1 MHSATFADIKDRS
14 VVITGGASGIGA
26 GLVEGFAAQGA
37 RVAFVDILDGNEAAD
52 RIGAATGNRPVPYQC
67 DLTDIDALKATFAQ
81 IAADQGPILTLV
93 NNAAQ
98 DDRHATLEV
107 TTEYWHKAL
116 ALNLDHQF
124 FAAQAVLPGMKEAG
138 GGTIVN
144 FSSISFMLGMG
155 GLPAYTAAKSAII
168 ALTRGLAREFGADNI
183 RVNSVAPGWIM
194 TERQLK
200 LWATPETMVMIK
212 NQQSLKRHLQP
223 ADLVGPVLFLSSDV
237 SGAVTGQCMI
247 VDGGWING

>member
-1 MHSATFADIKDRS
+1 MHSATFADLKGRS

-52 RIGAATGNRPVPYQC
+52 RIGTATGNRPAAYQC
-67 DLTDIDALKATFAQ
+67 DLTDLVALKSTFAQ
-81 IAADQGPILTLV
+81 IAEDQGPVLTLV

-107 TTEYWHKAL
+107 TPEYWHRAL
-116 ALNLDHQF
+116 ARNLDHQF
-124 FAAQAVLPGMKEAG
+124 FAAQAVLPGMQQAG
-138 GGTIVN
+138 GGTIIN
-144 FSSISFMLGMG
+144 FSSISFILGMG
-155 GLPAYTAAKSAII
+155 GMPAYTAAKSAII
-168 ALTRGLAREFGADNI
+168 ALTRGLAREFGKDHI
-183 RVNSVAPGWIM
+183 RVNSVAPGWIL

-200 LWATPETMVMIK
+200 LWATPETLVSIK
-212 NQQSLKRHLQP
+212 DQQSLKRHLAP
-223 ADLVGPVLFLSSDV
+223 ADLVGPVLFLASDA

-247 VDGGWING
+247 VDGGWTNG